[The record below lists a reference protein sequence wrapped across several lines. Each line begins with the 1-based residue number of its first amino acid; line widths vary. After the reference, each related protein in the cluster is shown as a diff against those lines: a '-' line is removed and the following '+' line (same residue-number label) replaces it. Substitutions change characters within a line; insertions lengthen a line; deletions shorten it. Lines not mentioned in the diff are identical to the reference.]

1 MNRVS
6 LFSLLLLLFGTI
18 LLVGCS
24 RNLNYDSSEVK
35 SISFYSLSEDGN
47 EWQIIKVISDEVG
60 IKDFLNQLANISYT
74 KYSADIKA
82 KSDFYIRITFINET
96 YENID
101 QYRILRYDKDNNLIK
116 NLKFKCSSDSFK
128 TLFNS
133 FTKE

>member
-24 RNLNYDSSEVK
+24 RNLNYDASEVN
-35 SISFYSLSEDGN
+35 SISFYSLSEDGD
-47 EWQIIKVISDEVG
+47 EWEIIKIISDEVG
-60 IKDFLNQLANISYT
+60 IKDFLNQLSNISYT

-133 FTKE
+133 YTKE

>member
-6 LFSLLLLLFGTI
+6 LFSLLLLLFGTV

-24 RNLNYDSSEVK
+24 RNLNYDSSEIK
-35 SISFYSLSEDGN
+35 SISFYSLSEDGD
-47 EWQIIKVISDEVG
+47 EWEIIKVISDEFG
-60 IKDFLNQLANISYT
+60 IKDFLNRLANISYT
-74 KYSADIKA
+74 KYSGDIKA
-82 KSDFYIRITFINET
+82 KSDFYIRITFTNET

-101 QYRILRYDKDNNLIK
+101 QFRILRYDKDNNLIK

-133 FTKE
+133 YTKE